1 MRITNAHH
9 CPMGKICRSY
19 QLINKLLKAKRLGT
33 CAFQVTKH
41 FVSCAIIMH
50 KSHPFVPVAEH
61 SDMLTV
67 SE

>member
-1 MRITNAHH
+1 MKISNAHH
-9 CPMGKICRSY
+9 CLKSRICRLC
-19 QLINKLLKAKRLGT
+19 QLINKLIKAKRLGT
-33 CAFQVTKH
+33 CTFQVTKH

-50 KSHPFVPVAEH
+50 KSHPFVPIAEY